1 MPTDHLTLVAAV
13 GTQAVLAL
21 VLGLLLLAFDRS
33 YRRHYLRWWAM
44 SWLALAG
51 CLTMGSLA
59 VAQTAAQPTGATLG
73 LVLTWGAQA
82 LGALH
87 LGLLAFGIWECGE
100 RRQIPRRAHLGLLL
114 GALGIGLV
122 TTAAFA
128 MAPVGFAARA
138 FLRDGLYA
146 LLATGVHLGAAA
158 YLFRLLRVRPGLGGR
173 LLAGALAL
181 GAMFDVLYGYHA
193 FARMVG
199 WLGVPAIGVVGVAE
213 FVVLVVIGLAMVGW
227 LLEEERARVVAAGQ
241 EAAAA
246 AGELARKERYFRA
259 LIENTSDVIS
269 VLALDA
275 TIAYESPSILRTFGY
290 TPEEC
295 LGRSAFDYIHPDDAP
310 RVAEEFAAGL
320 SDPSTPRQATLRFRH
335 KAGHWLLIEA
345 SGRVLVD
352 ADGRPTQVVVVSR
365 DITAAQRAD
374 EAKRHSEALLSL
386 HVTRTPLGVIEFDA
400 EGRVRQWNPAAERIF
415 GWTREEAIGRQAA
428 FLVPPERLAAL
439 ESEWQE
445 VRANRRPEGWHSS
458 TINLRRDGQPL
469 DCEWFSASLLNAS
482 GEVVGIAAFVQDM
495 TEQRRL
501 ERHVA
506 QSQRV
511 ESIGRLAGGV
521 AHDFNNLLTAIF
533 GGVAAARD
541 ALPPA
546 HPARADLDDIQA
558 AADRAAGLTH
568 RLLAFARQQVVQPTV
583 FDLNE
588 LTASLAQ
595 MLRRLIGENLEF
607 VTVLGAQPAPVLA
620 ERGQLEQVLVNL
632 VVNARDAMPEGG
644 RVVVETGRLSLRA
657 TTMFEGERVAPGEYV
672 TLTVRD
678 TGVGVPESIRPH
690 LFEPFFTTKAPG
702 HGTGLGLATCH
713 GIVHQHRGAIWCA
726 STPGQG
732 TAFTFCLPLASGEP
746 VPVALPEPATRAAAG
761 HETILLVEDE
771 DAVRT
776 IGVRILRS
784 AGYHVIEAADGE
796 EAWSLLT
803 RGEPEVQLVVTD
815 LVMPRLGGLQL
826 ADRLSASRPGLP
838 IVFTSGYSAD
848 LDRLGEG
855 DARARPFLRKPFT
868 PAQLR
873 GIVQATLTAPLAGA
887 D

>member
-1 MPTDHLTLVAAV
+1 MPADRLILVAAA
-13 GTQAVLAL
+13 GTQAGLAL
-21 VLGLLLLAFDRS
+21 VFGVLLLAFERS
-33 YRRHYLRWWAM
+33 YRRPYLRWWALG
-44 SWLALAG
+44 WLALAG
-51 CLTMGSLA
+51 YLTLGTLT
-59 VAQTAAQPTGATLG
+59 VAQAFALPTSAPVRLG
-73 LVLTWGAQA
+73 LTYIAQVLGS
-82 LGALH
+82 LH
-87 LGLLAFGIWECGE
+87 LGLLAFGLWESGE
-100 RRQIPRRAHLGLLL
+100 QRPVTRRVRLGMAAVALGL
-114 GALGIGLV
+114 AVV
-122 TTAAFA
+122 TTGAFSADPAAVWPRYA
-128 MAPVGFAARA
+128 MRVG
-138 FLRDGLYA
+138 LHA
-146 LLATGVHLGAAA
+146 LLACAVQAGFAL
-158 YLFRLLRVRPGLGGR
+158 YLFRRHRHRPGLGGR
-173 LLAGALAL
+173 LLAGALLL
-181 GAMFDVLYGYHA
+181 GGAVEAVYFYHA
-193 FARMVG
+193 LALAGG
-199 WLGVPAIGVVGVAE
+199 WPSVPSIGVVGFAE
-213 FVVLVVIGLAMVGW
+213 VVVLVVVGLAMVGW
-227 LLEEERARVVAAGQ
+227 LLEEERARVVAAGREA
-241 EAAAA
+241 EAAAQ
-246 AGELARKERYFRA
+246 ELARKERYFRA

-269 VLALDA
+269 VLTLDA
-275 TIAYESPSILRTFGY
+275 TIAYESPSIARNFGY
-290 TPEEC
+290 TAEEC
-295 LGRSAFDYIHPDDAP
+295 IGRSAFDYIHPDDAP

-320 SDPSTPRQATLRFRH
+320 ADPATARQTSLRFRH

-345 SGRVLVD
+345 SGRVLLD
-352 ADGRPTQVVVVSR
+352 ADGRPGQVVVVSR

-374 EAKRHSEALLSL
+374 EAHRRSEALLSL
-386 HVTRTPLGVIEFDA
+386 HVARTPLGVIEFDA

-415 GWTREEAIGRQAA
+415 GWGREEAIGRHAA
-428 FLVPPERLAAL
+428 FLVPEERQAALAAD
-439 ESEWQE
+439 WQE
-445 VRANRRPEGWHSS
+445 VLANRRPDGWRSS
-458 TINLRRDGQPL
+458 SVNLRRDGQPL

-482 GEVVGIAAFVQDM
+482 GEVVGVAAFVQDM

-541 ALPPA
+541 ALPPGHA
-546 HPARADLDDIQA
+546 ALAELEDIQA

-595 MLRRLIGENLEF
+595 MLRRLIGENIEF

-644 RVVVETGRLSLRA
+644 RVVVETARLTLRA
-657 TTMFEGERVAPGEYV
+657 PALFEGERVGAGEYV

-713 GIVHQHRGAIWCA
+713 GIVHQHRGCIWCA
-726 STPGQG
+726 SSPGQG
-732 TAFTFCLPLASGEP
+732 AAFTICLPLDTGIP
-746 VPVALPEPATRAAAG
+746 LPAPGPAPAARTAAG

-771 DAVRT
+771 PAVRT

-784 AGYHVIEAADGE
+784 AGYQVIEAADGE
-796 EAWSLLT
+796 EAWSLLS
-803 RGEPEVQLVVTD
+803 RGDPEVQLVVTD

-826 ADRLSASRPGLP
+826 ADRLSASRPQLP

-873 GIVQATLTAPLAGA
+873 GIVQATLTALPAGA

>member
-1 MPTDHLTLVAAV
+1 MPGDHMTLMAAM

-21 VLGLLLLAFDRS
+21 LLGVLLLVFERS
-33 YRRHYLRWWAM
+33 YRRPYLRWWAM
-44 SWLALAG
+44 SWLALA
-51 CLTMGSLA
+51 A
-59 VAQTAAQPTGATLG
+59 YVTLG
-73 LVLTWGAQA
+73 TLTAVLAAGHPAGAPLRLALTFAGQI

-87 LGLLAFGIWECGE
+87 LGFLAFGIWECGE
-100 RRQIPRRAHLGLLL
+100 GRQVTRRALHLVVW
-114 GALGIGLV
+114 GAAGSSFL
-122 TTAAFA
+122 TTFA
-128 MAPVGFAARA
+128 INGDTGADAARYFMRA
-138 FLRDGLYA
+138 GLQA
-146 LLATGVHLGAAA
+146 LLATAVHLGAAV
-158 YLFRLLRVRPGLGGR
+158 YLYRRVRGRPGLGGR
-173 LLAGALAL
+173 LLAAAFTLGAAVEAVYCYHALAP
-181 GAMFDVLYGYHA
+181 V
-193 FARMVG
+193 VG
-199 WLGVPAIGVVGVAE
+199 WPGVPAVGLVAVVE
-213 FVVLVVIGLAMVGW
+213 FLVLVVIGLAMIGW
-227 LLEEERARVVAAGQ
+227 LLEEERARVVSAGLEA
-241 EAAAA
+241 EAAAR
-246 AGELARKERYFRA
+246 ELARKERYFRA

-269 VLALDA
+269 VLDLDA

-290 TPEEC
+290 TAEEC
-295 LGRSAFDYIHPDDAP
+295 VGRSAFDFIHPDDAP

-320 SDPSTPRQATLRFRH
+320 ADPATPRQASLRFRH
-335 KAGHWLLIEA
+335 RAGHWLLIEA

-352 ADGRPTQVVVVSR
+352 AGGRPTQVVVVSR

-374 EAKRHSEALLSL
+374 EAHRRSEALLSL
-386 HVTRTPLGVIEFDA
+386 HVARTPLGVIEFDA

-415 GWTREEAIGRQAA
+415 GWSKEEAVGRHAA
-428 FLVPPERLAAL
+428 FLVPPELQGAIEEEWL
-439 ESEWQE
+439 E
-445 VRANRRPEGWHSS
+445 VLANRRPDGWHSS
-458 TINLRRDGQPL
+458 SLNLRRDGQPL
-469 DCEWFSASLLNAS
+469 DCEWYSASLLNAS
-482 GEVVGIAAFVQDM
+482 GAVVGVAAFVQDM

-501 ERHVA
+501 ERHLA

-521 AHDFNNLLTAIF
+521 AHDFNHLLTAMF
-533 GGVAAARD
+533 GGLAAARD
-541 ALPPA
+541 ALPPGHA
-546 HPARADLDDIQA
+546 ALADLDDIQA

-583 FDLNE
+583 LDLNE

-595 MLRRLIGENLEF
+595 MLRRLIGENIEF
-607 VTVLGAQPAPVLA
+607 VTVLGAQPTPVLA

-644 RVVVETGRLSLRA
+644 RVVVETARLSLKTA
-657 TTMFEGERVAPGEYV
+657 TILEGERVAAGDYV

-678 TGVGVPESIRPH
+678 TGLGVPDSIRPH

-713 GIVHQHRGAIWCA
+713 GIAHQHRGFIWCT

-732 TAFTFCLPLASGEP
+732 AAFTVCLPLACGEP
-746 VPVALPEPATRAAAG
+746 APTAPPEPVARTSEG

-771 DAVRT
+771 PAVRT

-796 EAWSLLT
+796 EAWSLLS
-803 RGEPEVQLVVTD
+803 RGDAEVQLVVTD

-826 ADRLSASRPGLP
+826 ADRLSASRPRLP

-848 LDRLGEG
+848 LDRLAEGE
-855 DARARPFLRKPFT
+855 ARSRPFLRKPFT

-873 GIVQATLTAPLAGA
+873 GIVQATLTASHAG
-887 D
+887 DN